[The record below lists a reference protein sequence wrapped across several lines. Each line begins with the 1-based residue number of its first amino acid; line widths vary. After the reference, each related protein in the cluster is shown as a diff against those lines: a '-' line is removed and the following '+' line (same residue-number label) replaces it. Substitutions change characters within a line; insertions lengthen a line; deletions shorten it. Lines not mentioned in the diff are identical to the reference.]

1 MATLD
6 KFMKTNVTQYFDTTK
21 VVLWYQESG
30 RGRSANKLK
39 SLFRT
44 FEVRHLIKSDPST
57 VCPLSRSTKI
67 GKHSTKVGGNGN
79 KRKCKLNRKGPKNP
93 NVKSTDKKVEICR
106 EKKNTW
112 SILKAGFWK
121 FDFELWTA
129 DTSYTHRHCY
139 LWRDCC
145 SRGWFGNMDR
155 RLSFKSFS

>member
-1 MATLD
+1 MTTLG
-6 KFMKTNVTQYFDTTK
+6 KFVKTNITQYFATTE
-21 VVLWYQESG
+21 VVLCYQGGEVGICWKAFSEH
-30 RGRSANKLK
+30 LK
-39 SLFRT
+39 SDTLSKVT
-44 FEVRHLIKSDPST
+44 PQQYAI
-57 VCPLSRSTKI
+57 CPLSRSTKI
-67 GKHSTKVGGNGN
+67 GKQSTKVGGNGN
-79 KRKCKLNRKGPKNP
+79 KRKYKLNRKGPKNP